1 MEIINN
7 LKNVLLNSEK
17 PSEHFENLRNE
28 KQLDEFFP
36 ELKSLINLPQNEQY
50 HKEGDVWTHTMLVL
64 DEAVKRRNMVKRPF
78 GFMLSALCHDFGKAV
93 TTEKIN
99 GVIHAYGHEIE
110 GLPLVKS
117 FLERFSFEQEIID
130 YVLNMTEFHMMPN
143 IMAEARSKTKNT
155 NKLFDSAVEP
165 FDLIQLAVC
174 DGLGKIPQKNDS
186 EEFLMMRFS
195 KFTEIMTRPYVME
208 EDLINAG
215 ITEQLD
221 EVLAHAH
228 KMRLAGFDKDNSLRQ
243 TIAYA
248 RKVLKI
254 K

>member
-7 LKNVLLNSEK
+7 LKNVLLESEK
-17 PSEHFENLRNE
+17 PSEYFENLKHE
-28 KQLDEFFP
+28 KKLDGFFT
-36 ELKSLINLPQNEQY
+36 ELKYLINLPQNEHY

-64 DEAVKRRNMVKRPF
+64 DEAAKRRSIVKNPF
-78 GFMLSALCHDFGKAV
+78 GFMLSALCHDFGKAM
-93 TTEKIN
+93 TTEKVN
-99 GVIHAYGHEIE
+99 GIIHSYGHEKE

-117 FLERFSFEQEIID
+117 FLKRLSVNQEITD
-130 YVLNMTEFHMMPN
+130 YVLNMTEYHMMPN
-143 IMAEARSKTKNT
+143 IMAEAKSRIKNT

-165 FDLIQLAVC
+165 FDLIQLAIC

-195 KFTEIMTRPYVME
+195 KFTEIMSRPYVMKK
-208 EDLINAG
+208 DLINAG
-215 ITEQLD
+215 INERLD
-221 EVLAHAH
+221 EVLVHSH
-228 KMRLAGFDKDNSLRQ
+228 KMRLAGFDKENSLRQ
-243 TIAYA
+243 TVAYA